1 LGAAEVAPDW
11 ELEEEEEEGKRLKVS
26 TGYIGRKRNYFKK
39 EIKKKKKKTHEL
51 TQLLETNKKQKERAE
66 RENRRIGIDKKCVVQ
81 HTDTHKRIG

>member
-11 ELEEEEEEGKRLKVS
+11 ELEEEEEGKRLKVS

-51 TQLLETNKKQKERAE
+51 TQLLETNKKQKERE
-66 RENRRIGIDKKCVVQ
+66 RIGE
-81 HTDTHKRIG
+81 